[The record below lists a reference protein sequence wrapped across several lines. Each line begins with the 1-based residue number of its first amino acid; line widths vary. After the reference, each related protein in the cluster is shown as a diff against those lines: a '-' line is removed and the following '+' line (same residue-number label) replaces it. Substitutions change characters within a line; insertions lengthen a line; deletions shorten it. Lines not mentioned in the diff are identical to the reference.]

1 MQCMHEDM
9 AQAFHNHRVTHSLS
23 GVAIKQS
30 KIKESVASDVVVKSG
45 AVYYKP
51 AKILFKVSG

>member
-1 MQCMHEDM
+1 MHEDM

-30 KIKESVASDVVVKSG
+30 KIKESVASHVVVKSG